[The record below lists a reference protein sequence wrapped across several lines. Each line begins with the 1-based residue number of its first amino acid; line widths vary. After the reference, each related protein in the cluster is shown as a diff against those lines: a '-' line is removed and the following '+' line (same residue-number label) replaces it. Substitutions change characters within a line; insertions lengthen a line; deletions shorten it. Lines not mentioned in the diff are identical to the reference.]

1 MSVNSTVGMA
11 LLGQVLVYQ

>member
-1 MSVNSTVGMA
+1 MSVTSTVGMA